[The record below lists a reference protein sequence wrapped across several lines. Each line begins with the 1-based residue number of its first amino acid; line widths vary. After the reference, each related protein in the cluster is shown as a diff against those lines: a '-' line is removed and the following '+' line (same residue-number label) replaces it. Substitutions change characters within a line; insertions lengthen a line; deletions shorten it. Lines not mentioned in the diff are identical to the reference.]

1 MISVA
6 YIGCGAVVQRSHLPA
21 LKLVDGLQP
30 AAFVDRDQERL
41 QLISDEYPNAILT
54 SNVEKG
60 IQAAELVVIA
70 TPSGSHYQ
78 LAVEALSAGKHVLVE
93 KPLALTQR
101 QSIEM
106 VELANKE
113 KRLLAVS
120 LVRRLLSHNRLFK
133 HLIDMSVVGQIQTV
147 RVSEGSVFNWPVQ
160 SVDFYDPEL
169 SGGGV
174 LLDNGAHLLDLV
186 LWWLGDASLL
196 SYFDDSQGGV
206 EAECRLDMQTK
217 DGAELVV
224 EMSRLRKLTNQIEIE
239 GEKGILKMDL
249 ASGQIALSASG
260 AEEAFCGGAHGSMS
274 NQTTLDL
281 FVSQYKGIVEA
292 IGSHD
297 QNSSKIV
304 KGVDSLASVSLI
316 EQCYSIRQLLTTR
329 VI

>member
-21 LKLVDGLQP
+21 LKLVDGLQA
-30 AAFVDRDQERL
+30 AAFADRDQNTL
-41 QLISDEYPNAILT
+41 QLIGAEYPDAILT
-54 SNVEKG
+54 SDAEKA
-60 IQAAELVVIA
+60 IQASDLIVIA

-78 LAVEALSAGKHVLVE
+78 LAVDALSAGKHVLVE
-93 KPLALTQR
+93 KPLALTEK

-106 VELANKE
+106 VELANSE
-113 KRLLAVS
+113 NRLLAVS

-133 HLIDMSVVGQIQTV
+133 HLIDMRVVGQIQTV

-160 SVDFYDPEL
+160 SADFYDPEL

-224 EMSRLRKLTNQIEIE
+224 EMSRLRKLKNQIEVE
-239 GEKGILKMDL
+239 GEKGMLKMDL
-249 ASGQIALSASG
+249 ASGQITLSARG
-260 AEEAFCGGAHGSMS
+260 AEEVFRGGVHGSLS

-281 FVSQYKGIVEA
+281 FVRQYKGIVEA
-292 IGSHD
+292 IGSQD
-297 QNSSKIV
+297 QHSSNIV
-304 KGVDSLASVSLI
+304 KGVDSVASVSLI
-316 EQCYSIRQLLTTR
+316 EQCYGIRQLLKAR